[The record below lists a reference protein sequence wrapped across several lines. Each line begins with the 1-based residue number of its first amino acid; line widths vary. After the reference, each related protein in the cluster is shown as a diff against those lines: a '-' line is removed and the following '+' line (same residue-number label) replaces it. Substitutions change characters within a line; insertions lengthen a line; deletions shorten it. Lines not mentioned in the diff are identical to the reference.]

1 MIRIRGKRAFALA
14 AAATPLILAASLS
27 ACSSAG
33 SSSSAAASAGSAT
46 ASATAAG
53 SATGAATGKIA
64 FVIKPLDN
72 TYFGAMAQ
80 GAQDEAK
87 KDGLSVTVIAADSVT
102 DNSGQ
107 ASKLS
112 ALVSAGGY
120 GCYIVNPTSATNLIN
135 GLVPVS
141 KAGTPIV
148 NLDLPMD
155 TSAAA
160 SAGVKIS
167 TYVGTNNETAG
178 AAGGQ
183 EMLKLLKAGDT
194 VVPIGGIPGDP
205 GSIARIAGFAGAVH
219 GTLKVSATIAG
230 NDDEATAKSAAASI
244 LRQNPGVKG
253 FFTVAGVMAMGI
265 EQAVEQAGLKGKVAV
280 IGVDGIQQQL
290 QNIIAGGQPAAI
302 EQFPYLM
309 GVQSVQACAAAMA
322 GKKLPADVQ
331 TPVLTVTRSNA
342 QAALSSYPKP
352 PASFTVPDPFS

>member
-14 AAATPLILAASLS
+14 AAATPLILTASLS

-33 SSSSAAASAGSAT
+33 SSSSSAPAAGSTSSAT
-46 ASATAAG
+46 ASAAAA
-53 SATGAATGKIA
+53 SAGKIA

-87 KDGLSVTVIAADSVT
+87 QDGLSITVIAADSVT
-102 DNSGQ
+102 DDSGQ

-120 GCYIVNPTSATNLIN
+120 GCYVVNPTSATNLIN

-160 SAGVKIS
+160 AAGVKIS
-167 TYVGTNNETAG
+167 TYVGTNNQTAG
-178 AAGGQ
+178 AAGGK

-205 GSIARIAGFAGAVH
+205 GSIARIAGFTSAVS

-230 NDDEATAKSAAASI
+230 NDDEATAKSAAAAI
-244 LRQNPGVKG
+244 LRQNPNVKG

-265 EQAVEQAGLKGKVAV
+265 QQAVQEAGLNGKVAV
-280 IGVDGIQQQL
+280 IGVDGIQPQL
-290 QNIIAGGQPAAI
+290 QNILAGGQPAAV

-309 GVQSVQACAAAMA
+309 GVQSVQACVAAMA

-331 TPVLTVTRSNA
+331 TPVLTVTKENA

-352 PASFTVPDPFS
+352 PASFVVPDPFS

>member
-1 MIRIRGKRAFALA
+1 MIRIRGKRALALA
-14 AAATPLILAASLS
+14 AAATPLILTASLS

-33 SSSSAAASAGSAT
+33 SSSSSAPAGGSTSSGSASTAAASGAG
-46 ASATAAG
+46 
-53 SATGAATGKIA
+53 GKIA

-87 KDGLSVTVIAADSVT
+87 KDGLSITVVAADSVT
-102 DNSGQ
+102 DDSGQ

-155 TSAAA
+155 TSAATA
-160 SAGVKIS
+160 AGVKIS
-167 TYVGTNNETAG
+167 TYVGTNNQTAG
-178 AAGGQ
+178 GAGGK
-183 EMLKLLKAGDT
+183 EMVKLLKAGDT

-205 GSIARIAGFAGAVH
+205 GSIARIAGFSSAVS

-230 NDDEATAKSAAASI
+230 NDDAATAKSAAAAI
-244 LRQNPGVKG
+244 LRQNPNVKG

-265 EQAVEQAGLKGKVAV
+265 QQAVEEAGLKGQVAV
-280 IGVDGIQQQL
+280 IGVDGIQPQL
-290 QNIIAGGQPAAI
+290 QDILAGGQPAAI

-309 GVQSVQACAAAMA
+309 GVQSVQACVAAMD

-331 TPVLTVTRSNA
+331 TPVLTVTKANA

-352 PASFTVPDPFS
+352 PASFVVPDPFS

>member
-1 MIRIRGKRAFALA
+1 MTRIRGKRALALA
-14 AAATPLILAASLS
+14 TAVTPLIVAAGLS
-27 ACSSAG
+27 SCSSTT
-33 SSSSAAASAGSAT
+33 SSSSSGTTGSAT
-46 ASATAAG
+46 TAG
-53 SATGAATGKIA
+53 NSKIA

-87 KDGLSVTVIAADSVT
+87 KDGLSITVVAASSVT

-107 ASKLS
+107 ASKLNS
-112 ALVSAGGY
+112 LVSAGGY
-120 GCYIVNPTSATNLIN
+120 GCYIVNPTSGTNLIN

-141 KAGTPIV
+141 KAKTPIV
-148 NLDLPMD
+148 NLDLPID
-155 TSAAA
+155 TSAAT

-183 EMLKLLKAGDT
+183 EMLKLLKAGGT

-205 GSIARIAGFAGAVH
+205 GSIARIKGFTDAVS
-219 GTLKVSATIAG
+219 GTLKVTATIAG
-230 NDDEATAKSAAASI
+230 NADEATAKSAAASI
-244 LRQNPGVKG
+244 LRQNPNVKG

-265 EQAVEQAGLKGKVAV
+265 EQAVEQAGLKEKVAV
-280 IGVDGIQQQL
+280 IGVDGIQPQL

-331 TPVLTVTRSNA
+331 TPVLTVTKSNA
-342 QAALSSYPKP
+342 KAALSSYPKP
-352 PASFTVPDPFS
+352 PAGFKVPDPFS